1 MLGLKRGTVS
11 LVPHDPAWSRDGA
24 RIVRTLSALFGRDC
38 LGCAHV
44 GSTAVPSIVAKP
56 ILDIV
61 LGLSSIELA
70 DQKRDELEKL
80 GYTFVEDQP
89 RANERLFSRR
99 VGDGSTVTCHLHV
112 LKHGS
117 PEWRD
122 YLAFRDYLKGRPG
135 VAREYEA
142 KKKELASAYPDDRA
156 AYTAGKSELIESILR
171 KARLW
176 VWLGKTVTITVD
188 RPIGTVAE
196 DANEP
201 YAANV
206 GYLPGVLSPNGERQ
220 TVYLVGVERPVSRY
234 TGRVVAA
241 LYREN
246 GSENALIVSPVGQK
260 PHQATIM
267 EKVWF
272 RESPYTHTMEH
283 LYHHSCGMV
292 VYRRRHR
299 KLEFL
304 ILQEKRSTVWS
315 IPKGHIERGE
325 TEEEAAVREI
335 FEEAGLHAEPIPG
348 FCYHLSYP
356 IPPIYSKTLTVF
368 LAKCDGQVKIREDE
382 IRRYAWVDYRGA
394 QSHFGSR
401 RMMDAIRAAAR
412 YIRAKEAEEKER
424 EQEP

>member
-11 LVPHDPAWSRDGA
+11 LVPHDPAWMRDGA
-24 RIVRTLSALFGRDC
+24 RAVRALSSLFGRDA
-38 LGCAHV
+38 LDCAHV
-44 GSTAVPSIVAKP
+44 GSTSIPSISAKP

-61 LGLSSIELA
+61 LGLSRLELA
-70 DQKRDELEKL
+70 DERRSDIEAL
-80 GYTFVEDQP
+80 GYTFVPDTP
-89 RANERLFSRR
+89 RATERLFSRR
-99 VGDGSTVTCHLHV
+99 IGDGSTVTCHLHIV
-112 LKHGS
+112 LHGS

-122 YLAFRDYLKGRPG
+122 YLAFRDYLKGRPD

-142 KKKELASAYPDDRA
+142 KKKELAAAYPDDRVS
-156 AYTAGKSELIESILR
+156 YTAGKAELIESILR
-171 KARLW
+171 RARMW

-188 RPIGTVAE
+188 RPIGTVAP
-196 DANEP
+196 DAPVP
-201 YAANV
+201 YPVNL
-206 GYLPGVLSPNGERQ
+206 GYLSGILSSSGERQ
-220 TVYLVGVERPVSRY
+220 NVYLIGVERPVARY

-246 GSENALIVSPVGQK
+246 DSENALIVAPVGQK

-272 RESPYTHTMEH
+272 RESPYKHSMEH

-325 TEEEAAVREI
+325 TEEEAATRELY
-335 FEEAGLHAEPIPG
+335 EEAGLKAEPIPG
-348 FCYHLSYP
+348 FRYRLSYP

-368 LAKCDGQVKIREDE
+368 LAKCDGEVKIREDE

-401 RMMDAIRAAAR
+401 RMMDSIRAAAR
-412 YIRAKEAEEKER
+412 YIRAKEKEKER
-424 EQEP
+424 EEET

>member
-1 MLGLKRGTVS
+1 MLGLKRGTVC

-24 RIVRTLSALFGRDC
+24 RAVRTLSALLGRDC

-44 GSTAVPSIVAKP
+44 GSTAVPSIMAKP
-56 ILDIV
+56 ILDVV
-61 LGLSSIELA
+61 LGVSELSVA
-70 DQKRDELEKL
+70 DQRRTEIERL
-80 GYTFVEDQP
+80 GYTFVDSADQ
-89 RANERLFSRR
+89 NERLFSRR
-99 VGDGSTVTCHLHV
+99 VGDGETVTCHLHV
-112 LKHGS
+112 VRYGS

-122 YLAFRDYLKGRPG
+122 YLAFRDYLKGRPD

-142 KKKELASAYPDDRA
+142 KKRELASTYPEDRA
-156 AYTAGKSELIESILR
+156 AYTNGKAELIQSILR
-171 KARLW
+171 RARIW

-188 RPIGTVAE
+188 RPIGTVSE
-196 DANEP
+196 DSSVP
-201 YAANV
+201 YPINV
-206 GYLPGVLSPNGERQ
+206 GYLPGILSPSGEAQ
-220 TVYLVGVERPVSRY
+220 TVYLVGVERKVSRY

-246 GSENALIVSPVGQK
+246 DSEKALIVAPVGQK

-272 RESPYTHTMEH
+272 REAPYEHSMEH

-292 VYRRRHR
+292 VYRRRRR

-315 IPKGHIERGE
+315 IPKGHMERGE
-325 TEEEAAVREI
+325 SEEEAATREL
-335 FEEAGLHAEPIPG
+335 FEEAGLRAVPIPG
-348 FCYHLSYP
+348 FRYCLSYP

-368 LAKCDGQVKIREDE
+368 LAKCDGEVKIREDE
-382 IRRYAWVDYRGA
+382 IRRYTWVDYHGA
-394 QSHFGSR
+394 QNHFGSR

-412 YIRAKEAEEKER
+412 YIRSKEKER
-424 EQEP
+424 EEEA